1 MARPGAP
8 DGEAV
13 TATDR
18 RVAIPTAESRSYRWW
33 RLLPLVAR
41 PIAGSGPYRW

>member
-13 TATDR
+13 TATGR
-18 RVAIPTAESRSYRWW
+18 RLSDPNSGQDFARWEQVLYW
-33 RLLPLVAR
+33 
-41 PIAGSGPYRW
+41 